1 MDDELRGGS
10 RDSAR
15 QPIELRVEYKR
26 LNSFFSDYLKNISKG
41 GTFIRTTKPLDVG
54 TEFIFKL
61 YVPTL
66 DEPLRLVGRV
76 QWVVTQDDVDA
87 GERKSGGEPG
97 MGIRFVFEEPEEQA
111 EIDRL
116 VERLMV
122 DSLGQRLYTKL
133 MEHSRN
139 GIDTRKHARPF
150 GGLSESFIAA
160 RSIPTAPDDTG
171 ALRRKPDT
179 DLGGG

>member
-1 MDDELRGGS
+1 MDDESRGGS

-61 YVPTL
+61 HVPSL
-66 DEPLRLVGRV
+66 DEPLRILGRV
-76 QWVVTQDDVDA
+76 QWVVTQDEVDA
-87 GERKSGGEPG
+87 GDRRSPGEPG
-97 MGIRFVFEEPEEQA
+97 MGIRFVFADPEEQA
-111 EIDRL
+111 EIERS
-116 VERLMV
+116 VEKVMI
-122 DSLGQRLYTKL
+122 DSLGQRLYAKL
-133 MEHSRN
+133 MEYSRS
-139 GIDTRKHARPF
+139 GTDGRKHARPF
-150 GGLSESFIAA
+150 GGLSESFAA
-160 RSIPTAPDDTG
+160 VRGLSMDPEDG

-179 DLGGG
+179 DSGGG